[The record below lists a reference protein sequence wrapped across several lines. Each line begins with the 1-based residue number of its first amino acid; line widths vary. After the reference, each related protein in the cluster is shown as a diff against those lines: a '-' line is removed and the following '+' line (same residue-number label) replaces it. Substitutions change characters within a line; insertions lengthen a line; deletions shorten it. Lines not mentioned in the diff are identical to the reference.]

1 MKPTLT
7 LTLIALVIL
16 AACSRANP
24 EAASSV
30 IRSAQ
35 AAEAR
40 APLYPPLQPDA
51 QDGTVFDYY

>member
-40 APLYPPLQPDA
+40 APLYPPLRPDA
-51 QDGTVFDYY
+51 QDGAVFDYY